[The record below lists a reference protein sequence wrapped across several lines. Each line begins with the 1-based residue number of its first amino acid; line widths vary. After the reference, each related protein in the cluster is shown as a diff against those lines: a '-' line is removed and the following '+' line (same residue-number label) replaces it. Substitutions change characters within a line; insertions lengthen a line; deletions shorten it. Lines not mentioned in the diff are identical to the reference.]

1 MSKKRPAASIAS
13 LEREIAKLK
22 KENAE
27 LRGEDPKKKPRVG
40 RNAKEAY
47 VTCLLLGQEYP
58 YRFEMDD
65 FGANSTYEL
74 HASFRERLRDG
85 KEVEFTLKGGK
96 KVDLKKT
103 FEQNEIEPNSLVYA
117 RYTGPAPWGDW

>member
-58 YRFEMDD
+58 FSFEMDD
-65 FGANSTYEL
+65 FGANSTDEL
-74 HASFRERLRDG
+74 HASFRENLRDG
-85 KEVEFTLKGGK
+85 KEIEFTLKGGK
-96 KVDLKKT
+96 KVG
-103 FEQNEIEPNSLVYA
+103 FPNHIIHFVQKAHAEAIRERMRGL
-117 RYTGPAPWGDW
+117 T